1 MGYTGY
7 SSTDWKSYSS
17 SAKTKTTDAI
27 FTKRAMDN
35 YLDPKNITIRESRD
49 SDTNPLSTPVILAL
63 DVTGSMGVI
72 ADQIAKNG
80 LGVTFEGLIDR
91 KPITDPHVLVMG
103 IGDVRYDRAPV
114 QATQFES
121 GVPELTTQIEKVYL
135 EHGGGGNATE
145 SYDAAW
151 WFAAQRTSTD
161 SWEKRNKK
169 GYLFTIG
176 DEEPPQS
183 LPQDLMEGK
192 AGAKLQADL
201 SSEDALEM
209 AERQWNVFHIIVEE
223 GSHCRSYGADSVAR
237 KWAKILGQRV
247 IRLSDIS
254 KLGEV
259 IVSAIEVAE
268 GRDKD
273 SVADSWGAG
282 TDLVVR
288 NAVRDLAVGNSGSR
302 AGLVTL

>member
-1 MGYTGY
+1 MGYDGY
-7 SSTDWKSYSS
+7 SPDDWEVYAS

-27 FTKRAMDN
+27 FTSRTMDD
-35 YLDPKNITIRESRD
+35 YLDPKNIAVRESRD
-49 SDTNPLSTPVILAL
+49 SDTSPLSTPVILAL
-63 DVTGSMGVI
+63 DVTGSMGII

-80 LGVTFEGLIDR
+80 LGVTFEGLIER
-91 KPITDPHVLVMG
+91 KPISNPQMLVMG
-103 IGDVRYDRAPV
+103 IGDIRHDRAPV

-121 GVPELTTQIEKVYL
+121 GVPALTSQIEKIYL
-135 EHGGGGNATE
+135 EHGGGNNATE
-145 SYDAAW
+145 SYDGAW

-161 SWEKRNKK
+161 SWEKRQKK

-192 AGAKLQADL
+192 VGAKLQADL
-201 SSEDALEM
+201 TSDAALEM
-209 AERQWNVFHIIVEE
+209 AERQWNVYHIVVEE
-223 GSHCRSYGADSVAR
+223 GSHCRGGHADYVAR
-237 KWAKILGQRV
+237 KWSKVLGQRV
-247 IRLSDIS
+247 IRLSDIT

-273 SVADSWGAG
+273 AVADSWGTG
-282 TDLVVR
+282 TDIVVR
-288 NAVRDLAVGNSGSR
+288 HAVRNLARNAGAS